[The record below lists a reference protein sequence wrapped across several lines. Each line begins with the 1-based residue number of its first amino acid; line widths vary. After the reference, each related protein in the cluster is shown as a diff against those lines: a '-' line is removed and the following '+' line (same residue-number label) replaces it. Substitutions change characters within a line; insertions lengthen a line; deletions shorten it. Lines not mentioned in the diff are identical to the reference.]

1 MEFLNRKREEII
13 SEELREFIRKEVTNY
28 IKKSSPGTYASLNRY
43 YIVIFKKGF
52 ADILIERPGKCYQ
65 ILAKFFNSYDTAEFF
80 IHCIL
85 ERLLAS
91 NPFYVAPAIIALKEG
106 NDNGFKRVLIH
117 ALSRERKRKTMI

>member
-1 MEFLNRKREEII
+1 MELSNRKGKEII
-13 SEELREFIRKEVTNY
+13 SEELREFIRREITNY
-28 IKKSSPGTYASLNRY
+28 IKESSPGTYAGLNRY
-43 YIVIFKKGF
+43 YIVIFRKSF
-52 ADILIERPGKCYQ
+52 VDILIEEPGKCYQ
-65 ILAKFFNSYDTAEFF
+65 ILAKFFNNYDSAEFF

-106 NDNGFKRVLIH
+106 NDDEFKRILIH